1 MPLKKIDITTDHGT
15 WVGDVFP
22 VAFTKTN
29 DNDEYLEQL
38 AEGAY
43 DHADS
48 AYRKDNILGTVGQAG
63 GVPTG
68 AIIQQGGATSTG
80 RYVRYADGTQI
91 CYGQLAFTMQNG
103 TFNWQV
109 IYAASFASPTAANVQ
124 IIAGNSLARKMGVEN
139 IDTTNCAGFYEN
151 LAGASGAVL
160 HYVAVGRWY

>member
-1 MPLKKIDITTDHGT
+1 MPLNKIDTTTDHGT
-15 WVGDVFP
+15 WRGDLFP
-22 VAFTKTN
+22 VAFTKAN
-29 DNDEYLEQL
+29 DNDEYLEQV
-38 AEGAY
+38 AKGAY
-43 DHADS
+43 DHADA

-68 AIIQQGGATSTG
+68 AIIQQGGTTSTG

-91 CYGQLAFTMQNG
+91 CYGQLAFTMQTG

-109 IYAASFASPTAANVQ
+109 IYAAVFSSPTAANVQ

-151 LAGASGAVL
+151 LAGASAAFL
-160 HYVAVGRWY
+160 HYIAVGRWY